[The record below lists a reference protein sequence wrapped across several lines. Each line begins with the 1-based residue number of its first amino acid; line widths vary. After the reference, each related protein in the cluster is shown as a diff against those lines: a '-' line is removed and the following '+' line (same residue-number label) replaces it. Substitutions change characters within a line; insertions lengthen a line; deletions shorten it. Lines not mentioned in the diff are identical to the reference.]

1 MPGTVLMLIAPE
13 MFRDEEYEHPREVF
27 ERRGA
32 TVVVASTAPGPCKGR
47 FGLIA
52 TADIALSDAVAEEYD
67 AVVFIGGAGASI
79 YFDDPLA
86 KDLAATAYRLGKVV
100 GAICV
105 APTILANAGILAGK
119 RVTSFPSQEDVLRA
133 AKVLYTGN
141 PVQTDGRIV
150 TANGPE
156 SAYGFGEAVADA
168 VGLPAV

>member
-1 MPGTVLMLIAPE
+1 MPGTVLMVIAPE

-32 TVVVASTAPGPCKGR
+32 TVVVASTQPGPSKGR
-47 FGLIA
+47 FGLVA
-52 TADIALSDAVAEEYD
+52 MADIALADAVPEEYD
-67 AVVFIGGAGASI
+67 AVVFVGGAGAAV
-79 YFDDPLA
+79 YFDDPVA
-86 KDLAATAYRLGKVV
+86 KDLAASAYRAGKVV
-100 GAICV
+100 GAICI
-105 APTILANAGILAGK
+105 APTILAHAGLLEGK
-119 RVTSFPSQEDVLRA
+119 RVTSFPSQEDELRA

-168 VGLPAV
+168 AGLPAV